1 MQSIPERTLCDT
13 STFAERVPD
22 VNLPRPSMLEPLYPP
37 ILASTSLPLP
47 TATTLLFSAF
57 GILSVAIVSF
67 LPVTTAAALLLP
79 ATVPL
84 TAPTALMFP
93 VMFAVLA
100 AARRKY

>member
-1 MQSIPERTLCDT
+1 
-13 STFAERVPD
+13 
-22 VNLPRPSMLEPLYPP
+22 MLEPLYPP

-47 TATTLLFSAF
+47 TATTLLLSAF
-57 GILSVAIVSF
+57 GVLSVAIVSV

-84 TAPTALMFP
+84 AAPTALVFP

-100 AARRKY
+100 AARAKY